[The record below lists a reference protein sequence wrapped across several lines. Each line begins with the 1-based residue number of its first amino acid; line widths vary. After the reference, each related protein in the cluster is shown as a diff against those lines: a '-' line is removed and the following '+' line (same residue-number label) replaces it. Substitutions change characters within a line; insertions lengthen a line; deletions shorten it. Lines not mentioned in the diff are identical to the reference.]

1 MTRRV
6 MANMTLSA
14 QPERTDAHAG
24 QWRVPKGCGLWRLT
38 LAQGANRE
46 LSVERGFW
54 SGLAVEALRVGELFT
69 AKVHRYAG
77 KRG

>member
-24 QWRVPKGCGLWRLT
+24 QWRAAV
-38 LAQGANRE
+38 N
-46 LSVERGFW
+46 LSTSLLVICCHGSFHLQVIITFIW
-54 SGLAVEALRVGELFT
+54 
-69 AKVHRYAG
+69 K
-77 KRG
+77 KRNENPYGRA